1 MRVSVWAMLVSICA
15 GMVFSGPTS
24 AKAVDG
30 EWSGP
35 VDFSVYSEVETDGSV
50 VPGLG
55 DAMVDAV
62 VAKSMGLGGVR
73 PIASD
78 AIRLVEALS
87 SSRRTA
93 LQRHWENRHERRAK
107 RRANRA
113 KKRAEFAKRRA
124 LRSKSRRSSHKKT
137 TVNDTKKAAVKKR
150 VVKKK
155 RVVTKKRKKSK
166 RVRVASVRKPV
177 KKVVKI
183 PELYQR
189 TEVEYVS
196 AEPAGTLIVETSTR
210 HLYRV
215 VDDKTAIRYGVAVG
229 REGFAWSG
237 EANVERK
244 VEWPTWTPPKEMIAR
259 SPKLKKW
266 AKGQPGGPT
275 NPLGAA
281 ALYLFQGEKD
291 TLYRIH
297 GTNAPS
303 SIGHAASSGCIR
315 MLNKDIQELYT
326 QVTHG
331 TKVIVR

>member
-1 MRVSVWAMLVSICA
+1 MILGLAALILVSSPTLAKTGADNLNSRIDLALGSGDKVSSVSV
-15 GMVFSGPTS
+15 P
-24 AKAVDG
+24 
-30 EWSGP
+30 
-35 VDFSVYSEVETDGSV
+35 
-50 VPGLG
+50 
-55 DAMVDAV
+55 
-62 VAKSMGLGGVR
+62 
-73 PIASD
+73 
-78 AIRLVEALS
+78 VEALAHDSIIEALGAS
-87 SSRRTA
+87 SAQLRPNDLVRVAQFANDDRRKM
-93 LQRHWENRHERRAK
+93 LERHHANRHERRAK
-107 RRANRA
+107 RRAKRA
-113 KKRAEFAKRRA
+113 AKRAAREEARKKRRNRSTKVAAVETRNAE
-124 LRSKSRRSSHKKT
+124 
-137 TVNDTKKAAVKKR
+137 NEAVKKR
-150 VVKKK
+150 VT
-155 RVVTKKRKKSK
+155 TKKRARKKTK
-166 RVRVASVRKPV
+166 KVRVAKRQTK
-177 KKVVKI
+177 KKVVKT
-183 PELYQR
+183 PEIYKR
-189 TEVEYVS
+189 AEVEYAS
-196 AEPAGTLIVETSTR
+196 AEPPGTIIIETSTR

-237 EANVERK
+237 EATIERK

-266 AKGQPGGPT
+266 AKGQPGGPD

-315 MLNKDIQELYT
+315 MFNKDVQELYS

>member
-1 MRVSVWAMLVSICA
+1 MKVHVWGIIIGLMATLFVSS
-15 GMVFSGPTS
+15 PTL
-24 AKAVDG
+24 AKATADNLNSPFVNPIESKDVDTALTV
-30 EWSGP
+30 P
-35 VDFSVYSEVETDGSV
+35 VDAALVQAFG
-50 VPGLG
+50 
-55 DAMVDAV
+55 
-62 VAKSMGLGGVR
+62 
-73 PIASD
+73 ASKTRSLSSD
-78 AIRLVEALS
+78 LIRLAEVMTADRRRALE
-87 SSRRTA
+87 
-93 LQRHWENRHERRAK
+93 RHYANRHERRAK
-107 RRANRA
+107 RRA
-113 KKRAEFAKRRA
+113 KRAERRAAREAARQKRRN
-124 LRSKSRRSSHKKT
+124 KSTRVAVVETRKT
-137 TVNDTKKAAVKKR
+137 QKAAVKKR
-150 VVKKK
+150 VVTKK
-155 RVVTKKRKKSK
+155 RVRKKTK
-166 RVRVASVRKPV
+166 RVAK
-177 KKVVKI
+177 KKVTQT
-183 PELYQR
+183 PEIYKR

-196 AEPAGTLIVETSTR
+196 AEAPGTIIVETSTR

-215 VDDKTAIRYGVAVG
+215 VDENTAIRYGVAVG

-237 EANVERK
+237 EATVERK

-315 MLNKDIQELYT
+315 MFNEDIQELYS

>member
-1 MRVSVWAMLVSICA
+1 
-15 GMVFSGPTS
+15 MV
-24 AKAVDG
+24 
-30 EWSGP
+30 
-35 VDFSVYSEVETDGSV
+35 
-50 VPGLG
+50 
-55 DAMVDAV
+55 
-62 VAKSMGLGGVR
+62 
-73 PIASD
+73 
-78 AIRLVEALS
+78 
-87 SSRRTA
+87 
-93 LQRHWENRHERRAK
+93 
-107 RRANRA
+107 A
-113 KKRAEFAKRRA
+113 KKRIR
-124 LRSKSRRSSHKKT
+124 KK
-137 TVNDTKKAAVKKR
+137 

-155 RVVTKKRKKSK
+155 
-166 RVRVASVRKPV
+166 
-177 KKVVKI
+177 VVKT
-183 PELYQR
+183 PEIYKR
-189 TEVEYVS
+189 AEVAYVS
-196 AEPAGTLIVETSTR
+196 AEPPGTIIVETSTR
-210 HLYRV
+210 HLYRIL
-215 VDDKTAIRYGVAVG
+215 DDKTAVRYGVAVG

-237 EANVERK
+237 EATVERK

-315 MLNKDIQELYT
+315 MFNEDIQELYS

>member
-1 MRVSVWAMLVSICA
+1 MRVNAWSVILGLWVA
-15 GMVFSGPTS
+15 VFLSGPIS
-24 AKAVDG
+24 AKTHGINLKALFAVSDPQ
-30 EWSGP
+30 SQASAKVMVP
-35 VDFSVYSEVETDGSV
+35 LVVDKTFSYAKRSTSEELVR
-50 VPGLG
+50 
-55 DAMVDAV
+55 
-62 VAKSMGLGGVR
+62 VAELLDKSTWE
-73 PIASD
+73 
-78 AIRLVEALS
+78 RLEKHRA
-87 SSRRTA
+87 
-93 LQRHWENRHERRAK
+93 NRKERRAR
-107 RRANRA
+107 RRANREKRRAEWA
-113 KKRAEFAKRRA
+113 KKRGRKV
-124 LRSKSRRSSHKKT
+124 KKT
-137 TVNDTKKAAVKKR
+137 ETAAVSEPKKKK
-150 VVKKK
+150 VAVKK
-155 RVVTKKRKKSK
+155 RVVTKKRKVRRKSSK
-166 RVRVASVRKPV
+166 TRIASVRKKVP
-177 KKVVKI
+177 KKVET
-183 PELYQR
+183 PEIYRR

-196 AEPAGTLIVETSTR
+196 TETPGTIIIETSTR

-237 EANVERK
+237 EATIERK

-281 ALYLFQGEKD
+281 ALYLFQGSKD

-315 MLNKDIQELYT
+315 MFNKDIQELYT
-326 QVTHG
+326 QVAHG